1 MFTRELLQRMVT
13 SLKPSPALQLH
24 EYNIIDATGE
34 VSQRIRRDD
43 GADVLTEGTS
53 LRFLL
58 YLFLYI
64 YLSNYKF

>member
-34 VSQRIRRDD
+34 VSQRIQRDD
-43 GADVLTEGTS
+43 DADANVLTEGTS
-53 LRFLL
+53 YFCCIYFLVVL
-58 YLFLYI
+58 YLF
-64 YLSNYKF
+64 N